1 MRAVV
6 NFEKGPKKVKVME
19 VGLPVPAPG
28 QVRIKVA
35 YAGVCGTDIHIY
47 TDDGGYPTKPPVTLG
62 HEFSGI
68 VDSVGEGADTGL
80 VGKRVISETYY
91 HTCGKCIYCQSGHKN
106 LCPEKASIGSAVNG
120 AMADYVI
127 VPEKNVHLIPDNVTL
142 KEAAMTEPLA
152 CCARAILGLADIAP
166 GDTVL
171 ITGPGTIGLMSLQ
184 LAKICGGRVIVA
196 GTRRDKDRLS
206 LALKLGADVVLYT
219 DQENAKEQV
228 KEQAGPYGPD
238 VVVDCSGAGPA
249 IVFGLEVIR
258 KGGRFVQVGLTGKEM
273 TLDMNLITLEEV
285 AMLGSYAQ
293 NTEWFIRSLELLRQG
308 KIYLQDLISP
318 PYELED
324 WESAFQGHING
335 AGYKFM
341 LKVDESLEQSC

>member
-6 NFEKGPKKVKVME
+6 NYDKGPKKVKVMDVE
-19 VGLPVPAPG
+19 IPVPAPG

-62 HEFSGI
+62 HEFSG
-68 VDSVGEGADTGL
+68 VVESVGEDVDESL

-120 AMADYVI
+120 AMADYVV
-127 VPEKNVHLIPDNVTL
+127 VPAKNVHPVPENVTL

-152 CCARAILGLADIAP
+152 CCARAILGLAEIVP

-171 ITGPGTIGLMSLQ
+171 ITGPGTIGLMCLQ
-184 LAKICGGRVIVA
+184 LAEDCGGKVIVA
-196 GTRRDKDRLS
+196 GTKRDKERLE
-206 LALKLGADVVLYT
+206 LALKLGADAIFYT
-219 DQENAKEQV
+219 DEADAKEQ
-228 KEQAGPYGPD
+228 AARLAPPYGPD

-258 KGGRFVQVGLTGKEM
+258 KGGRFVQVGLTGRETM
-273 TLDMNLITLEEV
+273 LDMNLLTLKELKV
-285 AMLGSYAQ
+285 LGSYAQ
-293 NTEWFIRSLELLRQG
+293 NTEWFLRSLELMQQG
-308 KIYLQDLISP
+308 KVNLQDLISP

-324 WESAFQGHING
+324 WEAAFQGHISG
-335 AGYKFM
+335 TGYKFM
-341 LKVDESLEQSC
+341 LKVDDTLE